1 MFDCNNEDFLW
12 FVNFGITRTQAEED
26 HNKALTC
33 CISSAYN
40 DACRHI
46 NYLRSVSE
54 INAMKNRD
62 SSDADKETA
71 IELESK
77 KEEFKRQCSIA
88 ILNGIQELLSSK
100 IIDSD
105 DWHREL
111 CTDSELSTV
120 PDGLFKD
127 NSKGLTLG
135 QIQKWV
141 NMSIKNMLVMSLWD
155 NALSMYKE
163 KIHVPIDDRIY
174 DKAKADVGVITALPK
189 EWNNI
194 SSYDEYMR
202 FQEELR
208 NKLNPTPPII
218 WEWKTWM
225 Q

>member
-71 IELESK
+71 IEFESK

-88 ILNGIQELLSSK
+88 ILNGIQELLSSGT
-100 IIDSD
+100 IDYD
-105 DWHREL
+105 CWHRNL
-111 CTDSELSTV
+111 CTGKELGAV

-127 NSKGLTLG
+127 NSQGLTIG

-141 NMSIKNMLVMSLWD
+141 NMSIKNMLIMSFWD
-155 NALSMYKE
+155 NALAGYKG
-163 KIHVPIDDRIY
+163 KIHVPIDDKIY
-174 DKAKADVGVITALPK
+174 NKAKEEVGVITVLPK
-189 EWNNI
+189 EWNKI
-194 SSYDEYMR
+194 SNYDEYMR

-208 NKLNPTPPII
+208 NKLKTTPPIV
-218 WEWKTWM
+218 WEWETWL